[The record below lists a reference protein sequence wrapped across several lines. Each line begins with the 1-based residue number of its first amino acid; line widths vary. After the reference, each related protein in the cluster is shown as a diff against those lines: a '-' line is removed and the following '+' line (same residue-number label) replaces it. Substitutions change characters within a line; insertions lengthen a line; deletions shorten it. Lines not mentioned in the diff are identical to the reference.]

1 MAIIKLTPRSKAQAK
16 TASPENKRIG
26 MPSNATTVR
35 AATRLEHV
43 NCTTA
48 QGDVRWHFI
57 RRVDANIDGACHD
70 INWWRVRNPRNG
82 LLHKLV
88 DAFKRMLRMP

>member
-1 MAIIKLTPRSKAQAK
+1 MAIIKLTPRSTAQGK
-16 TASPENKRIG
+16 NASPANERIG
-26 MPSNATTVR
+26 PPSSATTVR

-48 QGDVRWHFI
+48 QGDARWHYL

-70 INWWRVRNPRNG
+70 IDWWRVQEPRKG
-82 LLHKLV
+82 LFHKFV
-88 DAFKRMLRMP
+88 HAFKRMLRLP